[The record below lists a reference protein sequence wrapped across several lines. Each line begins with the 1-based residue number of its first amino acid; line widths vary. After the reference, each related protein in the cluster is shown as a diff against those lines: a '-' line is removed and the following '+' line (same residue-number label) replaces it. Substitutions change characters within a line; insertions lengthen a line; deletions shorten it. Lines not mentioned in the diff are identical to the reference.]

1 MICFKTNSVRNAI
14 VQGYYVLED
23 EAGELIE
30 SGFMYLRNCC
40 EWCKEYKLHML
51 IDLSYSFRHQYTGA
65 EAVLRLIAVDGQ
77 ILVNFRTVIMKHALY
92 AV

>member
-23 EAGELIE
+23 EARELIE

-40 EWCKEYKLHML
+40 E
-51 IDLSYSFRHQYTGA
+51 
-65 EAVLRLIAVDGQ
+65 
-77 ILVNFRTVIMKHALY
+77 
-92 AV
+92 